1 MAGTH
6 IKCHHG
12 IIFVA
17 LRAPLFSEA
26 LSWVH
31 GTIPVRRAFN
41 SDYGLGRTNREPLP
55 WLAPSQRGNAP
66 KHKGMMLLAHV
77 RPGFALRS

>member
-41 SDYGLGRTNREPLP
+41 SDYGLGRNDRESIS
-55 WLAPSQRGNAP
+55 WLAPSQRGNG
-66 KHKGMMLLAHV
+66 GMMLLAHV